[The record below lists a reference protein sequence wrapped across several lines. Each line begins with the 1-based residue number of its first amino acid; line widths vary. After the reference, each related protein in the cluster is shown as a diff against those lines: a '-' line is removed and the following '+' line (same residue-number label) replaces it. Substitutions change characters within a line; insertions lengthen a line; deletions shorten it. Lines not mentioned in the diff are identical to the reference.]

1 MSQALRKAVVIALLP
16 LLLAGCGV
24 RGSLDAPE
32 SAKQKGT
39 ATSPDA
45 ADNGPNSAAP
55 PKPHRDFLLDPL
67 LR

>member
-1 MSQALRKAVVIALLP
+1 MAQGLRKAAVLALLP

-24 RGSLDAPE
+24 RGSLEAPKQ
-32 SAKQKGT
+32 AKQKGV
-39 ATSPDA
+39 ATSPEA
-45 ADNGPNSAAP
+45 ADNGPKSSAP